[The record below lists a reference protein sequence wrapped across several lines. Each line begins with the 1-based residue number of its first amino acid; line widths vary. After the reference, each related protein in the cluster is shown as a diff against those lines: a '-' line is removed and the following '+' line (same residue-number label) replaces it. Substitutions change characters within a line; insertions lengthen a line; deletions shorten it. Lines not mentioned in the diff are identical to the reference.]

1 MFKFIANTYIN
12 SADQFKVLKNG
23 KKPTPESIGV
33 RVKRVADFKTDNIKA
48 VYIRAAKAAAP
59 FSLTADLS
67 GLADGIYRIELYIR
81 LSNGSANSY
90 YSNDFVFKGKPFIVE
105 FEVASGIVK
114 NSGVTETGKIA
125 EGVAALAK
133 KYYAMQY
140 EVDLLDVT
148 GSTTDSTSTLTIA
161 GTDEYQMLTKAE
173 LQKYD
178 DACEDPCGTPGFA
191 LVTDLLTVADA
202 YTPNEEGFGTYR
214 QAQKDLRLPTA
225 ANTRWTKIVPDD
237 YPIPGAYYDQVIIY
251 YCVNRGIM
259 GGDAVGEITTSL
271 TEHVFYI
278 KSDDTH
284 LDGAHYGSLTT
295 TFAGVPGEDTA
306 TGATGVVPVEALEN
320 LKSDG
325 TIKPGASAIDATTVD
340 IPTEVPVTPVQANAN
355 ANTDALPEDGD

>member
-1 MFKFIANTYIN
+1 MFKFISNTYIN
-12 SADQFKVLKNG
+12 SADQFRALTNIAKD
-23 KKPTPESIGV
+23 PIGI

-48 VYIRAAKAAAP
+48 VYRRAAKVASPFELAAD
-59 FSLTADLS
+59 FEGLT
-67 GLADGIYRIELYIR
+67 DGIYRIELYVR

-105 FEVASGIVK
+105 FEVADGKVK
-114 NSGVTETGKIA
+114 NSGITAANKIA
-125 EGVAALAK
+125 EGVAVLAK

-148 GSTTDSTSTLTIA
+148 GDGNTLTIA

-202 YTPNEEGFGTYR
+202 YTPNDEGFGTYR

-278 KSDDTH
+278 KSDVATPTGGTTD
-284 LDGAHYGSLTT
+284 AAYGSLSKAFT
-295 TFAGVPGEDTA
+295 TA
-306 TGATGVVPVEALEN
+306 TGVTPVEALEN
-320 LKSDG
+320 LDSGAIKS
-325 TIKPGASAIDATTVD
+325 GASAIDATTVD
-340 IPTEVPVTPVQANAN
+340 IPTEVPVTPVAANAN
-355 ANTDALPEDGD
+355 ADTDAIPEDGD

>member
-23 KKPTPESIGV
+23 KSIPEPIGV

-48 VYIRAAKAAAP
+48 VYIRAAKAASP
-59 FSLTADLS
+59 FSLEADLS
-67 GLADGIYRIELYIR
+67 GLADGIYRIELYVR

-105 FEVASGIVK
+105 FEVVSGKVK
-114 NSGVTETGKIA
+114 NSGITDANKIA
-125 EGVAALAK
+125 EGVAVLAK

-148 GSTTDSTSTLTIA
+148 GNGNTLTIA

-191 LVTDLLTVADA
+191 LITDLLTVTDK
-202 YTPNEEGFGTYR
+202 YTPNDEGFGTYR

-278 KSDDTH
+278 KSDDTN

-295 TFAGVPGEDTA
+295 TFAGTPGEATA

-320 LKSDG
+320 LQSDG

-340 IPTEVPVTPVQANAN
+340 IPTEVPVTPVAANAN

>member
-12 SADQFKVLKNG
+12 SADQFKQLKAG
-23 KKPTPESIGV
+23 ETELGV
-33 RVKRVADFKTDNIKA
+33 RVKKVADFKYDNVKA
-48 VYIRAAKAAAP
+48 VYSRIAKAAAP
-59 FSLTADLS
+59 FELTADLS
-67 GLADGIYRIELYIR
+67 GLADGIYRIELYVR

-105 FEVASGIVK
+105 FEVVSGKVK
-114 NSGVTETGKIA
+114 NSGITAANKIA
-125 EGVAALAK
+125 EGVAVLAK

-148 GSTTDSTSTLTIA
+148 GSGNTLTIK
-161 GTDEYQMLTKAE
+161 GTDEYQILTKAE

-178 DACEDPCGTPGFA
+178 DACGDECATPVFA
-191 LVTDLLTVADA
+191 LVTDLLTVTDA

-237 YPIPGAYYDQVIIY
+237 YPIPGALYDQVIIY

-278 KSDDTH
+278 KSDKTGTEETPA
-284 LDGAHYGSLTT
+284 LGTLAAAFTAL
-295 TFAGVPGEDTA
+295 FAGKGSGTTKIA
-306 TGATGVVPVEALEN
+306 VVSALEN
-320 LKSDG
+320 LEDG
-325 TIKPGASAIDATTVD
+325 AIKEGASAIDATTVD
-340 IPTEVPVTPVQANAN
+340 IPTEIPVTPVQADAN
-355 ANTDALPEDGD
+355 ADTDALPEDGD